1 MTRPGRDKPR
11 IALVVDV
18 EDWAFANIA
27 QQLRRHLGH
36 RFDIDVIPLDWLD
49 ELQDQRWRD
58 LNRPEWPPQGAG
70 AGLGLLLIQ
79 APRYDL
85 VHVFPRGY
93 LNLIGTPMLSQYAR
107 FLGLHDD
114 QFLDRYLAPSCV
126 TTGVYDHLLSDAEGI
141 RSRRRVFNEVVT
153 AYSVCSEKLARLYAA
168 AEGIRAPAAVI
179 EDGVDLA
186 LFRPADLG
194 RLDDAGTRDLVVG
207 WAGNSAWLSEVEDF
221 KGLHTILRP
230 AVEQLRMEGAR
241 IRLHLADRQAGQRL
255 HAEMPAYY
263 AGLDV
268 YVCAS
273 KIEGTP
279 NPVLEA
285 MACGVPVVSTDVGI
299 VPQAFG
305 PRQREFI
312 LAERSV
318 ECLKQA
324 LRRLLAEPRLLRDLS
339 CENQSAI
346 RGWSW
351 EAQARK
357 FDAFFT
363 AVLKKRASGKA
374 GRLQK
379 PT

>member
-1 MTRPGRDKPR
+1 MKQVRQGKPR

-18 EDWAFANIA
+18 ENWAFANIA
-27 QQLRRHLGH
+27 EQVSRHLGH
-36 RFDIDVIPLDWLD
+36 RFDFDVIPLEWLD
-49 ELQDQRWRD
+49 AIQDERWRD

-79 APRYDL
+79 APIYDL

-93 LNLIGTPMLSQYAR
+93 LNLIGTPILSQYAR
-107 FLGLHDD
+107 FLGLRDEE
-114 QFLDRYLAPSCV
+114 FRDRYLGPASI
-126 TTGVYDHLLSDAEGI
+126 TTAVYDHLYSGAADI
-141 RSRRRVFNEVVT
+141 QSRRRIFNDLTES
-153 AYSVCSEKLARLYAA
+153 YYVCSEKLARAYGGV
-168 AEGIRAPAAVI
+168 EGVRAPFAVI

-186 LFRPADLG
+186 LFQPVNLG
-194 RLDDAGTRDLVVG
+194 RFETVGRREIVVG
-207 WAGNSAWLSEVEDF
+207 WAGNSAWLAEFEDF
-221 KGLHTILRP
+221 KGVHTVLRP
-230 AVEQLRMEGAR
+230 AVEQLRMEGLP
-241 IRLHLADRQAGQRL
+241 IRLHLADRQAEHRT
-255 HAEMPAYY
+255 HAEMPGYY

-285 MACGVPVVSTDVGI
+285 MACGVPVISTDVGI

-305 PRQREFI
+305 PLQREFI

-318 ECLKQA
+318 DCLKQA
-324 LRRLLAEPRLLRDLS
+324 LRRLCAEPGLFRDLS
-339 CENQSAI
+339 LENQAVI

-351 EAQARK
+351 QAQASK

-363 AVLKKRASGKA
+363 AVLR
-374 GRLQK
+374 GRGVVPPK
-379 PT
+379 G

>member
-1 MTRPGRDKPR
+1 MTRLRPDKPR

-18 EDWAFANIA
+18 DDWAFANIA
-27 QQLRRHLGH
+27 RQVRLHLGN
-36 RFDIDVIPLDWLD
+36 RYDFDIIPLEWLD

-107 FLGLHDD
+107 FLGLHDE
-114 QFLDRYLAPSCV
+114 QFLDRYLRPSCV
-126 TTGVYDHLLSDAEGI
+126 TTGVYDHLFSDADGI
-141 RSRRRVFNEVVT
+141 RSRRRVFNQVVA

-168 AEGIRAPAAVI
+168 AESIRAPAAVI
-179 EDGVDLA
+179 EDGVDLT
-186 LFRPADLG
+186 LFRPADLD
-194 RLDDAGTRDLVVG
+194 RFDTAGTREIVVG

-230 AVEQLRMEGAR
+230 AVEQLRMEGER
-241 IRLHLADRQAGQRL
+241 IRLHLADRQAGQRP

-285 MACGVPVVSTDVGI
+285 MACGVPVISTDVGI

-305 PRQREFI
+305 PQQRDFI

-324 LRRLLAEPRLLRDLS
+324 LRRLLAQPRLFHVLS
-339 CENQSAI
+339 RENQASI

-351 EAQARK
+351 QAQATK
-357 FDAFFT
+357 FDAFFA
-363 AVLKKRASGKA
+363 AVLEQRNAAPRPG
-374 GRLQK
+374 
-379 PT
+379 